1 MLTQPGVLKSDF
13 TAAFLFLP
21 RVMEWMEESSAAEGE
36 IMNRAHNFLHLHPDE
51 ILALNMISTQPTSFL
66 KHVKQYI
73 LFLDRFPFDRGP

>member
-13 TAAFLFLP
+13 TARRISFPASGH
-21 RVMEWMEESSAAEGE
+21 EMEESSASEGE

-66 KHVKQYI
+66 DKA
-73 LFLDRFPFDRGP
+73 